1 MSFDP
6 GPVGGDPDGDGLRI
20 GIAAA
25 CYNQGRVDRLISLVG
40 EELLRLGV
48 AEDAILVRRV
58 PGSMEIPFALSR
70 MAGSGRFDA
79 LLGLGI
85 VIAGDTSHHDVIGE
99 TTALSL
105 QRLSMDRDIPVVNGI
120 LVVHSEQQ
128 ADDRLGTKVDR
139 GAEFA
144 RAAVSLANFNL

>member
-6 GPVGGDPDGDGLRI
+6 GPVGGDPDGGGLRI

-25 CYNQGRVDRLISLVG
+25 CYNRKKVDRLISLVG
-40 EELLRLGV
+40 EELQRLGV
-48 AEDAILVRRV
+48 SGDAILVRRV